1 VHLCASSV
9 TQIVLVCVA
18 ILLLRLPIHAS
29 CPETFVLG
37 SVILTLRPAVRIHIF
52 RFMDVFVNKL
62 YIIQFKFN
70 GSRKEGK
77 NVGFYRRHSQ
87 EIDICV

>member
-1 VHLCASSV
+1 MF
-9 TQIVLVCVA
+9 VA
-18 ILLLRLPIHAS
+18 ILLLRLKPHAS
-29 CPETFVLG
+29 FLETFVLG
-37 SVILTLRPAVRIHIF
+37 AIILTLRPALRIHVF
-52 RFMDVFVNKL
+52 RFMNVFVNKL

-87 EIDICV
+87 EIDFQLLH